1 MERLGLIFLSAWA
14 LLYNPLSSCSAITD
28 FVENKKGGRKFNT
41 SNPVFDKYIARFEEL
56 GREYTGDKFFQV
68 GDIPIN
74 FGDTENPLYDGVCFS
89 YSNGEK
95 EIIIKKSWWDKHEKD
110 EETQEGDT
118 DKETVNEAPGDGG
131 EDKGKQEKKDSYSL
145 IQESLLFHELGH
157 CRLGRKHEEATFD
170 SDKEPGIKVKKS
182 MMSHNI
188 VTSNSYRKYKEGY
201 WEELFTG
208 STEKLE
214 NLIKP

>member
-1 MERLGLIFLSAWA
+1 MVAIFLLAWG
-14 LLYNPLSSCSAITD
+14 LLYGFLFSCSAVSD

-56 GREYTGDKFFQV
+56 GRAYTGERYFKV

-95 EIIIKKSWWDKHEKD
+95 EIIIKKSWWDRHEKKGEDVQD
-110 EETQEGDT
+110 EEKEKETTGDVK
-118 DKETVNEAPGDGG
+118 DKETESELPS
-131 EDKGKQEKKDSYSL
+131 EDKRKEEKKESYSL
-145 IQESLLFHELGH
+145 IQESLIFHELGH
-157 CRLGRKHEEATFD
+157 CSLGRQHEEGFLA
-170 SDKEPGIKVKKS
+170 SEVKKS

-214 NLIKP
+214 SLVAP